1 MNQPKSLINCAVLVA
16 RWAEVVSHHLAFA
29 LAVDFFQLKVLVKIA
44 VRASFRGHEPDSS
57 KSERSIRSGFRNML
71 VTYFITSMGLSAMS
85 AVCGN
90 LITYNTLIISYG
102 MMMTAFAVL
111 IEYNDLIL
119 NADDAEILFSK
130 PITSQT
136 IYWARLITL
145 TLFVLLYS
153 ASLLLMPSMASFR
166 FAKSKFYLM
175 PFSFLIMMIGC
186 LVSAFL
192 VVHLYVQLLKRFDPN
207 RLTGLLTY
215 FQAGFSLVLFYGYY
229 KLLLYK
235 QAAGSVSI
243 ARAVENV
250 QAAASSG
257 SNPFNLI
264 LDQSVVFYFLPPS
277 WFAGSIDLLLGD
289 TTLRTLN
296 LSMTAL
302 CVIVGVGLLMF
313 KVAPASYLHHLV
325 AHALDSH
332 SQPGW
337 RDVGEVTH
345 SRIDDQQWRLRGILS
360 RFKSAL
366 RSTVGSSFPPLT
378 RAGYHLVSRYLKR
391 DGRLRRGIYPFFGI
405 ILFYFLYGIENR
417 NFLIDIFQAHSGTDV
432 LGAHS
437 VYVLL
442 PLCVLIATNATKY
455 CSDWRAAWIF
465 YVAPVEL
472 RQFHLGYRLATLA
485 RIYGPIWLLLLLLYF
500 FKMSLVPLLLQM
512 LALFL
517 IILFL
522 LSLSF
527 LFDPHLA
534 LSQAPRL
541 HAGFLKFT
549 LILALLV
556 AIAQGILILEYI
568 SSRHEMSIGVFY
580 LALMSVTA
588 LWGLFEFRQLKRL
601 EPVIV

>member
-29 LAVDFFQLKVLVKIA
+29 LAVDIFQLRVLVKIA
-44 VRASFRGHEPDSS
+44 VRASFRGYEPDSS

-145 TLFVLLYS
+145 TIFVLLYS

-313 KVAPASYLHHLV
+313 KVAPASYLHHLA
-325 AHALDSH
+325 AHALDSQ
-332 SQPGW
+332 SQPGL
-337 RDVGEVTH
+337 RDAGEVTH
-345 SRIDDQQWRLRGILS
+345 SRTDDQQWRLRGILS

-405 ILFYFLYGIENR
+405 ILFYFLYGIENK

-465 YVAPVEL
+465 YAAPVEL
-472 RQFHLGYRLATLA
+472 RQFHLGYRLATLG

-500 FKMSLVPLLLQM
+500 FKMSLGPLLLQM

-568 SSRHEMSIGVFY
+568 SSKHEISIGVFY
-580 LALMSVTA
+580 LALMIVTA
-588 LWGLFEFRQLKRL
+588 LWSLFEFSQLKRL